1 MTDLTEANMA
11 KIDEETSNG
20 RRILW
25 MMLAGLGIIM
35 TAGAIAGFLAGH
47 RADGDGDLSVVATII
62 LIVFV
67 AIAGGLGYSIWRNAQ
82 LMKRDAEP
90 LTRREKLNN
99 RMLIGS
105 GVFGGLI
112 AAALIASGEIGG
124 QSPNIFSS
132 DPIAPA
138 VAISVALLIGV
149 LAPLS
154 SWYWHMRVVDEQEAD
169 AYRSGAMLAV
179 YAYWFVA
186 PVWWL
191 LWRGG
196 LVPAPDGI
204 VLYMMTIF
212 IAVIIWFWKK
222 YR

>member
-1 MTDLTEANMA
+1 MTDLTEAKMA
-11 KIDEETSNG
+11 KLDEETSNG

-47 RADGDGDLSVVATII
+47 KAEHGGDLSVTATIT
-62 LIVFV
+62 LIAFV
-67 AIAGGLGYSIWRNAQ
+67 AIAGGLGYSIWRNAS

-90 LTRREKLNN
+90 LTRREKLNS

-112 AAALIASGEIGG
+112 AAALMASGEIGG

-138 VAISVALLIGV
+138 VAISIALLIGV